1 MNTARRPLLW
11 TTILLCGLALGCRTA
26 EDGSSLSTQEAI
38 AAPTIDPMTLP
49 PEERRA
55 RDRLPGD
62 PGFFSPPHESPNGKS
77 SDRFPNT
84 VLTAHD
90 GTRYRFY
97 EDLVRDRIVIIQFLY
112 TRCNGI

>member
-1 MNTARRPLLW
+1 MST
-11 TTILLCGLALGCRTA
+11 LLCGLAVGCRTA
-26 EDGSSLSTQEAI
+26 EEGSSRTEGEAI
-38 AAPTIDPMTLP
+38 AVPAIDRTIDHMTLP
-49 PEERRA
+49 PEKRRA

-90 GTRYRFY
+90 GTRHRFY